1 VAILGALLPIV
12 LVLGVWIGGHPSWL
26 PEPVREALV
35 EDSTNTLD
43 QGLEIL
49 ERDYYRKV
57 ARSDLVNRSLGAA
70 VRSLDDRFSHY
81 FDPRDFRAFQRA
93 TEGEFSGVGMNVAQD
108 RRGLR
113 VLEVYSDSPAQKAGI
128 RRGTLVVAV
137 NGRSLAG
144 KSTDAS
150 SALIQGK
157 PGTAVRLTVVD
168 GRRRESLRVTRAR
181 ITVPV
186 VQSRTLRAGGR
197 KVAYVALSNF
207 SDGAAAQLRHVVER
221 RIAAGAQA
229 IVLDLRGNGGGLL
242 REAVGVASVFIPEG
256 PIVSTKGRNRE
267 RKTYK
272 ASGTAINP
280 KIPVAVV
287 VNGSSASASEIVAGA
302 LQDRRRGRLVGSRT
316 FGKGVF
322 QEIEPLPNGGALDI
336 TVGEYFLP
344 SGRNLGGGGV
354 ARGSGLD
361 PDVRVADGRG
371 ADAALDAAL
380 RAVGDRRE

>member
-1 VAILGALLPIV
+1 MAILGALLPIV

-81 FDPRDFRAFQRA
+81 FDPRDFRAFKRA

-157 PGTAVRLTVVD
+157 PGTAVRLTVVN

-197 KVAYVALSNF
+197 KVAYVALSSF

-229 IVLDLRGNGGGLL
+229 VVLDLRGNGGGLL